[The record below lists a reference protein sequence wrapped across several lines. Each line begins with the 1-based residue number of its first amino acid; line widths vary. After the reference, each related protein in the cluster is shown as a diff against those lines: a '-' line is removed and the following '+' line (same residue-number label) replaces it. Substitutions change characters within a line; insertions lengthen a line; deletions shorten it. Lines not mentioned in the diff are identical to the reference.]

1 MRSLSAL
8 SPQSADL
15 QEVMFTALI
24 KDRPKF
30 VRLFLENGLN
40 LRKFLTNDV
49 LTELFSNHFSSL
61 VYRNLQIAKNS
72 YNDALLTFVWKLV
85 ANFRRGFRK
94 EDRNSRDEIDIE
106 LHVCTGMAV
115 CLNSLISWVFLQ
127 KNFSASLDS
136 YSLPHHHHVVNILG
150 LLIFF
155 VLLHLFK
162 LANPIEITS
171 GAFSCFILCAI
182 FTTSYCSVY

>member
-1 MRSLSAL
+1 M
-8 SPQSADL
+8 
-15 QEVMFTALI
+15 ALI

-49 LTELFSNHFSSL
+49 LTELFSNHFSTL

-94 EDRNSRDEIDIE
+94 EDRSSREDLDVEFHVGAGQLLASVPLSRALPAHVFPSLPRRWLSAIFSTLCAQRPVLLVGLLGACSE
-106 LHVCTGMAV
+106 LSFFALL
-115 CLNSLISWVFLQ
+115 CLNCTAWCGVEGP
-127 KNFSASLDS
+127 
-136 YSLPHHHHVVNILG
+136 YLG
-150 LLIFF
+150 QAKAWLW
-155 VLLHLFK
+155 
-162 LANPIEITS
+162 A
-171 GAFSCFILCAI
+171 
-182 FTTSYCSVY
+182 